1 MNIYAYIDE
10 IKLKLTGGVLDL
22 EISDEAISKTIYSA
36 MREVQRYIDTTRTIT
51 IPYSSCIDLTPYNVS
66 SVSRVYRAEGY
77 FAEDGTGIGTS
88 PGDPVYMA
96 QIQMLSGNGT
106 INGLT
111 EFTSNY
117 AAWNTALQIKN
128 TVSTD
133 LAFRYDKSS
142 EKLYINIAFDTPP
155 RITIEY
161 IHVYKDVD
169 EITSDFWIDV
179 ILNLSTGLVQIML
192 GRIRSRFVQSNALW
206 TMDGE
211 AMLAEGNKLVDETR
225 EKLRQYA
232 QLTYGID

>member
-22 EISDEAISKTIYSA
+22 EITDEAISKTIYSA

>member
-1 MNIYAYIDE
+1 MNINAYIDE

-22 EISDEAISKTIYSA
+22 EISDETISKTIYSA

-161 IHVYKDVD
+161 IPVYKDVD

>member
-1 MNIYAYIDE
+1 MNINAYIDE

-22 EISDEAISKTIYSA
+22 EITDEAISKTVYSA

-51 IPYSSCIDLTPYNVS
+51 IPYSSCIDLTSYNVS

-117 AAWNTALQIKN
+117 AAWNTALQIRN

-161 IHVYKDVD
+161 IPVYKDVD

-211 AMLAEGNKLVDETR
+211 TMLAEGNKLVDETR

>member
-1 MNIYAYIDE
+1 MNINAYIDE

-22 EISDEAISKTIYSA
+22 EITDEAISKTIYSA

-51 IPYSSCIDLTPYNVS
+51 IPYSSCIDLTSYNVS

-161 IHVYKDVD
+161 IPVYKDVD

-211 AMLAEGNKLVDETR
+211 TMLAEGNKLVDETR

-232 QLTYGID
+232 HLTYGID

>member
-1 MNIYAYIDE
+1 MNINAYIDE
-10 IKLKLTGGVLDL
+10 IKLKLTGGVLGL
-22 EISDEAISKTIYSA
+22 EITDEAISKAIYSA

-51 IPYSSCIDLTPYNVS
+51 IPYTGCIDMSPYSVS

-133 LAFRYDKSS
+133 LAFRYDKSA

-155 RITIEY
+155 TITIEY
-161 IHVYKDVD
+161 IPVYKDVD
-169 EITSDFWIDV
+169 EITSDFWVDV
-179 ILNLSTGLVQIML
+179 ILNLSMGLVQIML

>member
-1 MNIYAYIDE
+1 MNINAYIDE

-22 EISDEAISKTIYSA
+22 EITDEAISKTIYSA

-51 IPYSSCIDLTPYNVS
+51 IPYSSCIDLTSYNVS

-161 IHVYKDVD
+161 IPVYKDVD

>member
-1 MNIYAYIDE
+1 MNINAYIDE

-22 EISDEAISKTIYSA
+22 EITDEAISKTIYSA

-117 AAWNTALQIKN
+117 AAWNTALQIRN

-142 EKLYINIAFDTPP
+142 EKLYINIAVDTPP

-161 IHVYKDVD
+161 IPVYKDVD

-211 AMLAEGNKLVDETR
+211 TMLAEGNKLVDETR

>member
-1 MNIYAYIDE
+1 MNINAYIDE

-22 EISDEAISKTIYSA
+22 EITDEAISKTIYSA
-36 MREVQRYIDTTRTIT
+36 MREVQRYIDTTRTVT

-117 AAWNTALQIKN
+117 AAWNTALQIRN

-133 LAFRYDKSS
+133 LAFRYDKSA

-155 RITIEY
+155 TITVEY
-161 IHVYKDVD
+161 IPVYKDVD

>member
-1 MNIYAYIDE
+1 MNINAYIDE

-22 EISDEAISKTIYSA
+22 EITDEAISKTIYSA

-51 IPYSSCIDLTPYNVS
+51 IPYSSCIDLTSYNVS

-117 AAWNTALQIKN
+117 AAWNTALQIRN

-161 IHVYKDVD
+161 IPVYKDVD

-211 AMLAEGNKLVDETR
+211 TMLAEGNKLVDETR

>member
-1 MNIYAYIDE
+1 MNINAYIDE

-22 EISDEAISKTIYSA
+22 EITDEAISKTIYSA

-51 IPYSSCIDLTPYNVS
+51 IPYSSCIDLTSYNVS

-161 IHVYKDVD
+161 IPVYKDVD

-211 AMLAEGNKLVDETR
+211 TMLAEGNKLVDETR

>member
-1 MNIYAYIDE
+1 MNINAYIDE

-22 EISDEAISKTIYSA
+22 EITDEAISKTIYSA

-51 IPYSSCIDLTPYNVS
+51 IPYSSCIDLTSYNVS

-77 FAEDGTGIGTS
+77 FAEDGTAIGTS

-161 IHVYKDVD
+161 IPVYKDVD

-211 AMLAEGNKLVDETR
+211 AMLTEGNKLVDETR

>member
-1 MNIYAYIDE
+1 MNINAYIDE

-51 IPYSSCIDLTPYNVS
+51 IPYSSCIDLTSYNVS

-88 PGDPVYMA
+88 TGDPVYMA

-161 IHVYKDVD
+161 IPVYKDVD

>member
-1 MNIYAYIDE
+1 MNINAYIDE

-22 EISDEAISKTIYSA
+22 EITDEAISKTIYSA

-161 IHVYKDVD
+161 IPVYKDVD

>member
-1 MNIYAYIDE
+1 MNINAYIDE

-22 EISDEAISKTIYSA
+22 EITDEAISKTIYSA

-161 IHVYKDVD
+161 IPVYKDVD

-211 AMLAEGNKLVDETR
+211 TMLTEGNKLVDETR

>member
-1 MNIYAYIDE
+1 MNINAYIDE

-22 EISDEAISKTIYSA
+22 EITDEAISKTIYSA

-117 AAWNTALQIKN
+117 AAWNTALQIRN

-161 IHVYKDVD
+161 IPVYKDVD

-211 AMLAEGNKLVDETR
+211 TMLAEGNKLVDETR